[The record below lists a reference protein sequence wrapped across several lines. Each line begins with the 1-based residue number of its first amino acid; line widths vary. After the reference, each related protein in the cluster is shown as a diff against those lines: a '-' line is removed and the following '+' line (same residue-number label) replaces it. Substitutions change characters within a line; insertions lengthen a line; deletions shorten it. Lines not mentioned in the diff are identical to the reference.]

1 MSWRLIVLALCAAAL
16 TSGTSSGA
24 EAKHYRP
31 QRSVLDDANCPPT
44 VYGFR
49 GNTYRWGYFGVHYWP
64 YVVHHRGYY
73 GGYYEWGTRRGY

>member
-1 MSWRLIVLALCAAAL
+1 MSRFFFVLAVCAVATLLCA
-16 TSGTSSGA
+16 SSASAG
-24 EAKHYRP
+24 ERAKPRP
-31 QRSVLDDANCPPT
+31 SVLDDAQCAPT

-49 GNTYRWGYFGVHYWP
+49 GNTYRWGYFGVNYWP

>member
-1 MSWRLIVLALCAAAL
+1 LGSF
-16 TSGTSSGA
+16 S
-24 EAKHYRP
+24 EAKAGHHKP

-49 GNTYRWGYFGVHYWP
+49 GNTYRWGYFGVNYWP